1 MHYKCRFEKG
11 LNYPERFPVTD
22 AEVEWSVEVGNY
34 TPPYYVA
41 PVVIEN
47 DESVNPMGWAEPE
60 NYELIKN
67 KVFNSYCGPMQFDND
82 GYPLNPFGRTGLK
95 GRGLLGKWG
104 PNFAA
109 DPIITR
115 VNANSQLEML
125 AIQRKDTRQWAIPGG
140 MVDSGEL
147 ASQTLQRELKEEA
160 GIVLNLS
167 EAETIFKG
175 YVDDPRN
182 TDNAWMES
190 TAAHLHLSSAEA
202 NKIKPKAGSDAAKV
216 QWIVLTPENMKS
228 LYADHG
234 KWLLLLKNDARYAP
248 FFP

>member
-1 MHYKCRFEKG
+1 MHYKCRHEKA
-11 LNYPERFPVTD
+11 LNCPERFHLTD
-22 AEVEWSVEVGNY
+22 AEVEWCVEMANY
-34 TPPYYVA
+34 NPPYYVA
-41 PVVIEN
+41 PVVIQN
-47 DESVNPMGWAEPE
+47 DESLNPVGWAEPE

-67 KVFNSYCGPMQFDND
+67 KVFKSYCGPLQFSHD
-82 GYPLNPFGRTGLK
+82 GFPLNPAGRTGLR

-115 VNANSQLEML
+115 VNDNNQLEML
-125 AIQRKDTRQWAIPGG
+125 AIQRKDTGQWAIPGG

-167 EAETIFKG
+167 RAETIFKG

-182 TDNAWMES
+182 TDNAWMET

-202 NKIKPKAGSDAAKV
+202 KSLKLKAGSDAAKV
-216 QWIVLTPENMKS
+216 QWLVLTPEHIKA

-234 KWLLLLKNDARYAP
+234 IWLLLLKNDKRYAP